1 MEFVLQHQYVLIMPA
16 RLLSLT
22 DIAFQGPSEILANI
36 AKQIYLN
43 DTENVSKQIMQAL
56 LVRPIR
62 FVFVEFGNSA
72 VTLLVFIGLVIER
85 FYFSC
90 GTK

>member
-1 MEFVLQHQYVLIMPA
+1 MFCYHSLILPF
-16 RLLSLT
+16 R
-22 DIAFQGPSEILANI
+22 PSEILANI
-36 AKQIYLN
+36 AKQIYLS
-43 DTENVSKQIMQAL
+43 DTENVSKQIMQAF

-62 FVFVEFGNSA
+62 FVFIEFGHSA